1 MSRDVAMTDAAEPA
15 AAAAGA
21 VGTADH
27 RREQMLRAALEVIAD
42 RGYADTRIADV
53 AERIGI
59 SPALVIYYFKTKDQ
73 LLTEAIRYLDNIWY
87 AEGQRRM
94 TELPTAVS
102 RIEEI
107 VAMSCLPEA
116 DAEPRSSWRL
126 WLDFWALAACN
137 AEVAVLRRKDDERWR
152 DLIGS
157 LVRSG
162 QEVGEFRAVDP
173 DNFAILLCSLLD
185 GLAIQIALND
195 PVVDPERAFQLCMRF
210 IADQLGFEWKGGQ
223 RGRGGDRQAVQQNG
237 ARRKGR

>member
-1 MSRDVAMTDAAEPA
+1 MTDAAE

-73 LLTEAIRYLDNIWY
+73 LLTESIRFLENLWY
-87 AEGQRRM
+87 ADGQRRM
-94 TELPTAVS
+94 AALPTAVA

-116 DAEPRSSWRL
+116 DTEPHSSWTL
-126 WLDFWALAACN
+126 WLDFWALAARN
-137 AEVAVLRRKDDERWR
+137 PEVAALRQKDDERWR
-152 DLIGS
+152 DMIGS
-157 LVRSG
+157 VVRTG
-162 QEVGEFRAVDP
+162 QKAGEFRALDP
-173 DNFAILLCSLLD
+173 DNFATLLCSLLD
-185 GLAIQIALND
+185 GLAIQIALDD

-210 IADQLGFEWKGGQ
+210 IAEQLGFEWNGDQ
-223 RGRGGDRQAVQQNG
+223 HRRGRNRRAGQPIG
-237 ARRKGR
+237 ARQKGR

>member
-1 MSRDVAMTDAAEPA
+1 MSRDVAMTDAAE

-73 LLTEAIRYLDNIWY
+73 LLTESIRYLENVWY
-87 AEGQRRM
+87 ADGQRRM
-94 TELPTAVS
+94 AELPTAAA

-116 DAEPRSSWRL
+116 DTEPRSSWTL
-126 WLDFWALAACN
+126 WLDFWALAARN
-137 AEVAVLRRKDDERWR
+137 PEVAALRQKDDERWR
-152 DLIGS
+152 DLVGS

-162 QEVGEFRAVDP
+162 QQAGEFRAVDP

-185 GLAIQIALND
+185 GLAIQIALDD
-195 PVVDPERAFQLCMRF
+195 PEVDPERSYELCMRF

-223 RGRGGDRQAVQQNG
+223 RRRAGDRQAGQPNG
-237 ARRKGR
+237 ARQKGR

>member
-1 MSRDVAMTDAAEPA
+1 MTDAAE

-73 LLTEAIRYLDNIWY
+73 LLTESIRFLENLWY
-87 AEGQRRM
+87 ADGQRRM
-94 TELPTAVS
+94 AALPTAVA

-116 DAEPRSSWRL
+116 DTEPHSSWTL
-126 WLDFWALAACN
+126 WLDFWALAARN
-137 AEVAVLRRKDDERWR
+137 PEVAGLRQKDDERWR
-152 DLIGS
+152 DMIGS
-157 LVRSG
+157 VVRTG
-162 QEVGEFRAVDP
+162 QEAGEFRALDP
-173 DNFAILLCSLLD
+173 DSFATLLCSLLD
-185 GLAIQIALND
+185 GLAIQIALDD

-210 IADQLGFEWKGGQ
+210 IAEQLGFEWNGRQ
-223 RGRGGDRQAVQQNG
+223 HRRGGDRQAGRPNG
-237 ARRKGR
+237 ARQKGR

>member
-1 MSRDVAMTDAAEPA
+1 MPRDVAMTDAAGT
-15 AAAAGA
+15 AAAGP

-73 LLTEAIRYLDNIWY
+73 LLTEAIRYLDNLWY
-87 AEGQRRM
+87 ADGQRRM
-94 TELPTAVS
+94 AELPTAAE

-116 DAEPRSSWRL
+116 DTEPRSSWRL
-126 WLDFWALAACN
+126 WLDFWALAAAN
-137 AEVAVLRRKDDERWR
+137 AEVAGLRQKDDERWR
-152 DLIGS
+152 HMIGS
-157 LVRSG
+157 VVRSG
-162 QEVGEFRAVDP
+162 LEAGEFRAVEP

-185 GLAIQIALND
+185 GLAIQIALED

-210 IADQLGFEWKGGQ
+210 IAEQLGFKWKGGQ
-223 RGRGGDRQAVQQNG
+223 HGRGGDRQAGQRNG

>member
-1 MSRDVAMTDAAEPA
+1 MTDTAQAAT
-15 AAAAGA
+15 GL
-21 VGTADH
+21 GTADS

-87 AEGQRRM
+87 ADGQRRM
-94 TELPTAVS
+94 TELPTAAE

-137 AEVAVLRRKDDERWR
+137 AEVAGLRQKDDERWR
-152 DLIGS
+152 EMIGAV
-157 LVRSG
+157 VRSG
-162 QEVGEFRAVDP
+162 QEAGEFRALDP
-173 DNFAILLCSLLD
+173 DDFAILLCSLLD

-210 IADQLGFEWKGGQ
+210 IADQLGFEWKGGP
-223 RGRGGDRQAVQQNG
+223 RRRRGDRQAGQRNG
-237 ARRKGR
+237 ARQKGR